1 MDNGVTVVRVGGVVN
16 TFRCCDISAI
26 ISVEVEFTAINELR
40 KARMGYVYPRTPCG

>member
-26 ISVEVEFTAINELR
+26 ISVEVEFTGINELR
-40 KARMGYVYPRTPCG
+40 KARNE